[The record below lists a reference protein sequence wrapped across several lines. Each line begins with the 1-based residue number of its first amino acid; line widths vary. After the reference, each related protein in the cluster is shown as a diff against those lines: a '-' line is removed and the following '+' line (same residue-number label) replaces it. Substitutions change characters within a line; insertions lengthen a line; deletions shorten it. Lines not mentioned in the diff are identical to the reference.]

1 MGLCRGIAPA
11 NRLGEAPVTLSTV
24 QYLFVPG
31 WAEDLYRYQNCI
43 DRLLA
48 APAAPAPD
56 DGRGDAYRLAG
67 SACATDP

>member
-1 MGLCRGIAPA
+1 M
-11 NRLGEAPVTLSTV
+11 